1 MSYPELRLR
10 KGTERSLLNGHPWVY
25 SGAVNQP
32 PADADAGCLVDVV
45 DHHGRFIGRGHYN
58 PHSPIR
64 VRILTRDRETDIDS
78 AFLRARIGRAL
89 RLRMDSRLT
98 DQTDAF
104 RVVHGESD
112 GLPGLVVDRY
122 ADYAVVQFHTAGV
135 DGVREEILDAID
147 ATLTPAGLYERSDV
161 GTRRAEGL
169 SDRPAGPGRGTAPP
183 DFITISEGGAPLVVD
198 VYHGQKTGFFLD
210 QRDNR
215 LLLRRLCHGRELL
228 NAFAYTSGF
237 SLQAR
242 RGGAKQTLDVDVA
255 RSVLPAARQNLQL
268 NTSADSRSDLVI
280 ADAFGFIDDLGRRG
294 PRFDAVVLDPPALLR
309 KRADYKKAMGVY
321 IKLNRNALRL
331 LRDDGLL
338 VTASCS
344 SRITPEDFFA
354 IVQRAAASERVGLRI
369 VAYNLQPPDHPVNPA
384 FPEGRYLKCVFAK
397 VIR

>member
-25 SGAVNQP
+25 SGAVDQP
-32 PADADAGCLVDVV
+32 PADAAPGCLVDVV
-45 DHHGRFIGRGHYN
+45 DHRGRFIGRGHYN
-58 PHSPIR
+58 ARSPIR

-78 AFLRARIGRAL
+78 AFFRARIGRAL
-89 RLRMDSRLT
+89 RLRLDSDLT
-98 DQTDAF
+98 GQTDAF

-122 ADYAVVQFHTAGV
+122 GDHAVVQFHTAGI
-135 DGVREEILDAID
+135 DGAREDILDAID
-147 ATLTPAGLYERSDV
+147 ATLTPTGLYERSDV

-169 SDRPAGPGRGTAPP
+169 PDRPAGPVRGTPPP

-198 VYHGQKTGFFLD
+198 VYRGQKTGFFLD

-215 LLLRRLCHGRELL
+215 LLLRRLCQGRELL
-228 NAFAYTSGF
+228 NAFSYTSGF

-268 NTSADSRSDLVI
+268 NASADGRSDLVI
-280 ADAFGFIDDLGRRG
+280 ADAFAFVDDLGRRG

-354 IVQRAAASERVGLRI
+354 IVQRAAASEKVGLRI
-369 VAYNLQPPDHPVNPA
+369 VAYNLHPPDHPVNPA
-384 FPEGRYLKCVFAK
+384 FPEGRYLKCVFAR